1 LLRNVM
7 IYFDLAMKRAIL
19 SKMAAPFNPRG
30 YLLLGAAETAAG
42 LIEELEIVTIG
53 RTCLSRKK
61 HEHRVAAEPRSA
73 DQRGV

>member
-1 LLRNVM
+1 LLRNVL
-7 IYFDLAMKRAIL
+7 IYFDLAI
-19 SKMAAPFNPRG
+19 
-30 YLLLGAAETAAG
+30 LLGAAETAAG